1 MSEENVEVV
10 RRSTELWNAG
20 DMEGL
25 RELFH
30 PDAVLY
36 VPEGFP
42 EKGPFSGVDQV
53 IKQYRRLGED
63 FPEDHLEHID
73 TEARG
78 DRVMVRYRRTVRSE
92 HSGVGAELRYT
103 GIFRFRTGKIIEV
116 RYYWDH
122 TVALEAP
129 GRSE

>member
-1 MSEENVEVV
+1 MSQETVEIV

-20 DMEGL
+20 DLEGL
-25 RELFH
+25 RELFD
-30 PDAVLY
+30 PDAVLH

-63 FPEDHLEHID
+63 FSQHHLESTDI
-73 TEARG
+73 EASG
-78 DRVMVRYRRTVRSE
+78 NDVIVQYCWTVRAD
-92 HSGVGAELRYT
+92 HSGIGAELRYT
-103 GIFRFRTGKIIEV
+103 GIFRLRTRKIIEV

-122 TVALEAP
+122 AAALEAA
-129 GRSE
+129 GLRD